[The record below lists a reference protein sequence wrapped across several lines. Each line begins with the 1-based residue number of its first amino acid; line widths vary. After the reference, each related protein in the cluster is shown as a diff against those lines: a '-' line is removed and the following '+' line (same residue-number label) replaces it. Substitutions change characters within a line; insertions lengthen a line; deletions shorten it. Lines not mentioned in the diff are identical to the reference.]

1 MSRDDGFLLNLK
13 TFKISYYMG
22 DGDIETWKCKSLE
35 EAIEKVQE
43 VEKEY
48 GQSEYGVSFVNS
60 LKKK

>member
-1 MSRDDGFLLNLK
+1 
-13 TFKISYYMG
+13 MG

-43 VEKEY
+43 LDKEFGGVEY
-48 GQSEYGVSFVNS
+48 GCNFVNR

>member
-1 MSRDDGFLLNLK
+1 MSRDDGFSLNLK

-43 VEKEY
+43 LDKEFGGVEY
-48 GQSEYGVSFVNS
+48 GCNFVNR